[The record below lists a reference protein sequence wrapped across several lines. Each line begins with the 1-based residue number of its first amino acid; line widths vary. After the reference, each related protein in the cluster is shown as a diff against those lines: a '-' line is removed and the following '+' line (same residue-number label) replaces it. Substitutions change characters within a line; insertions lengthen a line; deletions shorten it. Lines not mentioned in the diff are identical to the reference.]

1 MKIVT
6 VLSDKGQKKINIYI
20 YPTNFVRSR
29 GIGET
34 LFTAGINE
42 REREGER

>member
-6 VLSDKGQKKINIYI
+6 VLSIKGKKKINIYI
-20 YPTNFVRSR
+20 SHELCARSR